1 MPSALPSTSRRER
14 ASQLTREEVIDA
26 AGRIVAAGGF
36 EALNMRALAERCDV
50 AITTIYRLIG
60 TKEQLLGALADRLLV
75 DIADPQPPTSG
86 SWEEQVLAICR
97 TANRVLHEH
106 PELAEIVARQHTNG
120 QVGFATAERTILAL
134 GQAGLDGEDAAV
146 AFNALVAY
154 TIGFTQRQL
163 YSTATS
169 MGERW
174 ALVQELP
181 DREFANVHAH
191 SQLLIA
197 RPSDEQFERGLKAII
212 RGFAQGLDR

>member
-1 MPSALPSTSRRER
+1 MPRALTSRRER
-14 ASQLTREEVIDA
+14 ASQLSRDDVIDA
-26 AGRIVAAGGF
+26 AGRIVAEGGY

-60 TKEQLLGALADRLLV
+60 TKEQLLGGLADRLLV
-75 DIADPQPPTSG
+75 DVADPRSPMSG
-86 SWEEQVLAICR
+86 SWEEDVLTIFR
-97 TANRVLHEH
+97 TANRVLREH

-134 GQAGLDGEDAAV
+134 QQAGLDGERAAI

-163 YSTATS
+163 YTTATS

-174 ALVQELP
+174 ALAQELP
-181 DREFANVHAH
+181 DREFANVHAQ
-191 SQLLIA
+191 SQILIA
-197 RPSDEQFERGLKAII
+197 RPTDEQFERGLKAII
-212 RGFAQGLDR
+212 HGFARGLDG